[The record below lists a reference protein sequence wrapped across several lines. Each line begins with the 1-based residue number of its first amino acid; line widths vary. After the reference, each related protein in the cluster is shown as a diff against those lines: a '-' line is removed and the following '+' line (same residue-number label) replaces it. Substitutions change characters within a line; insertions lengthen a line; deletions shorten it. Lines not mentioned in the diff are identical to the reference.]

1 MHMGGI
7 VMNSRERILKTFE
20 REPVDR
26 VPVLCVN
33 STATLDQ
40 MEKQGSYWPEAH
52 VKGEDMAQLALGA
65 YTVLGFD
72 AVRVP
77 FCQTFEA
84 EALGC
89 KIKYRGREDI
99 PNIDHPNPYVLDDTP
114 TYPDDFLQRGRI
126 PELIK
131 AVKILKEKVGDKAIV
146 MGGIIGP
153 FTIAASLLG
162 NVPILKATMKA
173 PEKIIPFLEVGERA
187 GTTLALALVEAGADM
202 IAIEDMGASPALI
215 SPDTYKR
222 FEIHYQKKQ
231 AEQIPVPAI
240 LHICGNVDKIIGYM
254 GESGVTSISL
264 EPKASTLLA
273 RDKLGNKMVL
283 IGGIDTTT
291 TLFLKDVETV
301 KRGCRESLEEGIDI
315 LAPGCAI
322 APGTP
327 TENLRAMVEVAQEF
341 HS

>member
-1 MHMGGI
+1 MT
-7 VMNSRERILKTFE
+7 SRDRVLKTFR

-40 MEKQGSYWPEAH
+40 MEKQNSYWPEAH
-52 VKGEDMAQLALGA
+52 KKGEDMAQLALGG

-72 AVRVP
+72 AVRIP

-89 KIKYRGREDI
+89 KIKFRGREDI
-99 PNIDHPNPYVLDDTP
+99 PNIDHPNPYTVDDTP
-114 TYPDDFLQRGRI
+114 IYPDDFLKRGRI

-131 AVKILKEKVGDKAIV
+131 AVKILKEKVGDEVIV

-162 NVPILKATMKA
+162 NVPILKATIKF

-187 GTTLALALVEAGADM
+187 GTALALALVEAGADM
-202 IAIEDMGASPALI
+202 IAIEDMGASPELI
-215 SPDTYKR
+215 SPGTYKR
-222 FEIHYQKKQ
+222 FEVFYQKRQ
-231 AEQIPVPAI
+231 VEQIPVPTI
-240 LHICGNVDKIIGYM
+240 LHICGNVDQIIGFM
-254 GESGVTSISL
+254 GETGVTSISV

-273 RDKLGNKMVL
+273 REKLGEKMVL
-283 IGGIDTTT
+283 IGGIDSAT
-291 TLFLKDVETV
+291 TLFLKDVDTV
-301 KRGCRESLEEGIDI
+301 KKGCREALEEGLDI

-327 TENLRAMVEVAQEF
+327 TENLLAMVEVAQEF